1 MTFNYVLPPFHKKS
15 CIVFESLLLQILIN
29 QHAGFLH
36 DKDGFWTCP
45 FEGTIIFDEE
55 RSMSHLWHKEWRVV
69 KWRRWKNMQKWA
81 NVSEPLGKI
90 NQMKFWPTSFWQL
103 CMQPACILHAHLSRL
118 SFSELDWFW
127 WVFCTHIIWVFCNHQ
142 LTYLHAHF
150 YHEVQNVCQLSRL
163 CALHAISKSKWY
175 VDYQTPYPMQVFLW
189 KGGST
194 YCRVQ
199 SFRVVQLK

>member
-1 MTFNYVLPPFHKKS
+1 MQV
-15 CIVFESLLLQILIN
+15 
-29 QHAGFLH
+29 FLH

-127 WVFCTHIIWVFCNHQ
+127 WRVFCTHIIWVFSNHQ
-142 LTYLHAHF
+142 LTSACIIFIMKSRMCANCQDCVLCMQSQSPSDMWTTRPPTLCRFFYEKEEVLVCGYCSWESCAQCQYWVSMFYNEYL
-150 YHEVQNVCQLSRL
+150 
-163 CALHAISKSKWY
+163 
-175 VDYQTPYPMQVFLW
+175 
-189 KGGST
+189 
-194 YCRVQ
+194 
-199 SFRVVQLK
+199 

>member
-1 MTFNYVLPPFHKKS
+1 MWGRMKNCNYKYFLLFKKKS
-15 CIVFESLLLQILIN
+15 CIIFESLSLKILIN

-55 RSMSHLWHKEWRVV
+55 RSMSQWRVV

-127 WVFCTHIIWVFCNHQ
+127 WRVFCTHIIWVFSNHQ
-142 LTYLHAHF
+142 LTSACTFLSWSPECVPTVKIVCSACNLK
-150 YHEVQNVCQLSRL
+150 VQVICGLPDPL
-163 CALHAISKSKWY
+163 
-175 VDYQTPYPMQVFLW
+175 PYAGFFMKRRKYNKVLRN
-189 KGGST
+189 S
-194 YCRVQ
+194 
-199 SFRVVQLK
+199 SND

>member
-1 MTFNYVLPPFHKKS
+1 
-15 CIVFESLLLQILIN
+15 
-29 QHAGFLH
+29 
-36 DKDGFWTCP
+36 
-45 FEGTIIFDEE
+45 
-55 RSMSHLWHKEWRVV
+55 
-69 KWRRWKNMQKWA
+69 MQKWA

-90 NQMKFWPTSFWQL
+90 NQMKFWPTTFWQL

-189 KGGST
+189 KGGSDFT
-194 YCRVQ
+194 ASIRYKCKKMSICLPSLVWRKWNG
-199 SFRVVQLK
+199 FCLKRYRFQPGAT

>member
-1 MTFNYVLPPFHKKS
+1 
-15 CIVFESLLLQILIN
+15 
-29 QHAGFLH
+29 
-36 DKDGFWTCP
+36 
-45 FEGTIIFDEE
+45 
-55 RSMSHLWHKEWRVV
+55 MSHLWHKEWRVV

-175 VDYQTPYPMQVFLW
+175 VDYQTPYPMQGFLW
-189 KGGST
+189 KGGSIRD
-194 YCRVQ
+194 CQ
-199 SFRVVQLK
+199 KSFRVQYPLIFPKCSGNCPLKYPLIFSLSGFKSPNFLVYWFINCVPAIPNSYILR